1 MVRAA
6 EQARERAEQAEEA
19 ADEAEERADEAEELG
34 DSAHELFADGDEPD
48 GEAAGGWHDSWPGM
62 PRPPGRP
69 VPRGRPGSHGGPGSH
84 GCPAAGTA
92 WLAGHRAPLP
102 VGPLRAAAGTPR
114 GGTCPAPRA
123 APGTRPATS
132 IVMRYWRERVSG
144 PGLPPART

>member
-34 DSAHELFADGDEPD
+34 DSAHELFAD
-48 GEAAGGWHDSWPGM
+48 
-62 PRPPGRP
+62 P
-69 VPRGRPGSHGGPGSH
+69 VPRGRPGSH

-102 VGPLRAAAGTPR
+102 GGRSELQPERHEAEPAPLRGLLLALGQPPPSLCAIGVSGSAA
-114 GGTCPAPRA
+114 RA
-123 APGTRPATS
+123 CLRPA
-132 IVMRYWRERVSG
+132 RD
-144 PGLPPART
+144 